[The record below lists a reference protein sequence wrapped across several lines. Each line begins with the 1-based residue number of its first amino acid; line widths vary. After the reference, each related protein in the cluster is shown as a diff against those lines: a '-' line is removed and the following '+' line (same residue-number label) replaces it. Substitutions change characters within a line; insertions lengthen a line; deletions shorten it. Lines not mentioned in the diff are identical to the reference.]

1 MKRPKT
7 GGMLSQEIE
16 SVLRTNQQELLELER
31 MEMRK
36 KQIGDRVR
44 VVNGTRIVKIGL
56 ELNLL
61 NGRETQDRRT
71 MFACKTSAGP
81 VSINN
86 NQINEAIGKMANEL
100 ELKK

>member
-1 MKRPKT
+1 
-7 GGMLSQEIE
+7 
-16 SVLRTNQQELLELER
+16 

-36 KQIGDRVR
+36 KQAGDRVR

-71 MFACKTSAGP
+71 MFACKTAGGP
-81 VSINN
+81 VSISNT
-86 NQINEAIGKMANEL
+86 QINEAIDKMAM